1 MTQEEL
7 EQARLNPDFLG
18 FLEKKEQNAL
28 DTRNIKELY
37 EVLDSLLILDLDDE
51 RINKVYETIL
61 SVAFDGIGT
70 KLDNHTK
77 LFLEN
82 DDDFLYIRAFYEHA
96 IEKWSCGNFQG
107 AKELLFVLS
116 QIVDDSLLLEAINVK
131 LLACHENK
139 DLDNFYET
147 TVFHQQ
153 TARDEKYGYFI
164 LDFKF
169 DTKNYL
175 NSKTKELEAIDT
187 ELKHLLKA
195 V

>member
-7 EQARLNPDFLG
+7 EQARLNPEFLG
-18 FLEKKEQNAL
+18 FLDKKEKDAL
-28 DTRNIKELY
+28 ESQNIKELY
-37 EVLDSLLILDLDDE
+37 EVLDTLLVLDLDDA

-61 SVAFDGIGT
+61 IVAFNGIGA
-70 KLDNHTK
+70 KLDSHTK
-77 LFLEN
+77 LSL
-82 DDDFLYIRAFYEHA
+82 DGDDFLYIRAFYEHA
-96 IEKWSCGNFQG
+96 IEKWSSNNFQG

-116 QIVDDSLLLEAINVK
+116 QIVDDELLHEAINVK
-131 LLACHENK
+131 LLACHDGK

-169 DTKNYL
+169 DTQNYL
-175 NSKTKELEAIDT
+175 SSKTKELEAIYT
-187 ELKHLLKA
+187 ELKHLLT

>member
-1 MTQEEL
+1 MTTEEL
-7 EQARLNPDFLG
+7 EQARLNPEFLG
-18 FLEKKEQNAL
+18 FLEKKETEAL
-28 DTRNIKELY
+28 ESKNIKELY
-37 EVLDSLLILDLDDE
+37 EVLDTLLILDLSDE

-61 SVAFDGIGT
+61 LVAFDGIGS
-70 KLDNHTK
+70 KLDSHTK
-77 LFLEN
+77 LTL
-82 DDDFLYIRAFYEHA
+82 DVDDFLFIRAFYEHA
-96 IEKWSCGNFQG
+96 IEKWSSNNFQG

-116 QIVDDSLLLEAINVK
+116 QIVDDELLHEAINVK
-131 LLACHENK
+131 LIACSEGK

-175 NSKTKELEAIDT
+175 DSKTKALETIYDD
-187 ELKHLLKA
+187 LKHLLA

>member
-1 MTQEEL
+1 L
-7 EQARLNPDFLG
+7 A
-18 FLEKKEQNAL
+18 
-28 DTRNIKELY
+28 
-37 EVLDSLLILDLDDE
+37 
-51 RINKVYETIL
+51 
-61 SVAFDGIGT
+61 VAFDGIGA
-70 KLDNHTK
+70 KLDAHKK
-77 LFLEN
+77 LSL
-82 DDDFLYIRAFYEHA
+82 DGDDFLYIRAFYEHA
-96 IEKWSCGNFQG
+96 IEKWSGNNFQG

-116 QIVDDSLLLEAINVK
+116 QIVDDELLNEAINVK
-131 LLACHENK
+131 LIACSEGK

-175 NSKTKELEAIDT
+175 DSKTASLEAIYE
-187 ELKHLLKA
+187 ELKHLLA

>member
-1 MTQEEL
+1 MTEEEL
-7 EQARLNPDFLG
+7 MQARTNPEFLG
-18 FLEKKEQNAL
+18 FLEEKEKKAMESK
-28 DTRNIKELY
+28 NISELY

-61 SVAFDGIGT
+61 MVAFENVQT

-77 LFLEN
+77 FSLEN
-82 DDDFLYIRAFYEHA
+82 DDFFYIRAFYEHG
-96 IEKWSCGNFQG
+96 IEKWSYGNFQG

-116 QIVDDSLLLEAINVK
+116 QIVEDELLSEAINVK
-131 LLACHENK
+131 LLACDKEI
-139 DLDNFYET
+139 DLNSFYES
-147 TVFHQQ
+147 TVMHQQ

-175 NSKTKELEAIDT
+175 QSKAKELEEIHSQ
-187 ELKHLLKA
+187 LKHLLE